1 MEYVLKNGI
10 VFDPK
15 NNIDGEQMDIFIK
28 DDKIVDEVSGNVKTI
43 DVTGKLVMPGGVD
56 LHSHIAGPKLSIGR
70 LYRPEDIRRGIKPAS
85 KDNISG
91 FEAGFSLPTCPTIGY
106 RYTKMGYTTVTEAAV
121 PPLEAKHAHEEIN
134 SIPNLDIPTLTLFG
148 NNWFMLKYVKENRLD
163 DLTYFISKW
172 LKLAKGYGIKIVNPC
187 GSEAWGWGKNVDGLD
202 DPEPHWGVTGRE
214 VIRAL
219 TKVNERL
226 GLPHSVHVHTN
237 DLGHP
242 GNYLTTLETFDCVK
256 DIKKNK
262 NVDRNQIMHCTHIQF
277 HSYKGTSW
285 RDVTSGA
292 TELIDYINK
301 HEHLTCDIG
310 QITFDETTTMTADAP
325 MEYDLFRLTGL
336 KWANK
341 DIEVETASG
350 LIPSIYSKHAPV
362 SVLQWAVGLEFFM
375 GIENPWKIAL
385 TTDSPNAG
393 PFIRYP
399 KIISWIMSQEKLQDM
414 LDNEVHNWATNRTD
428 LGTYDR
434 EYSWNEIATIT
445 RASPAKIL
453 GLNDRGHLGVGAKA
467 DISVYDIDV
476 NNFDPTL
483 KANSKTLENKL
494 LNSKYT
500 IKDGQILVK
509 DANIIKLVKSHHIW
523 SNITGL
529 EKEEK
534 QLIKR
539 IKPEFNKYYTIK
551 YENYGVNDHYV
562 QPESRVNVKYGGEN
576 HENN

>member
-1 MEYVLKNGI
+1 MEYILENG
-10 VFDPK
+10 VVYDPK
-15 NNIDGEQMDIFIK
+15 NNINGEEMDILIK
-28 DDKIVDEVSGNVKTI
+28 EDKIVDKVSRNAKRI
-43 DVTGKLVMPGGVD
+43 DVKGKLVLPGGVD
-56 LHSHIAGPKLSIGR
+56 LHSHIAGPKLTVGR
-70 LYRPEDIRRGIKPAS
+70 IYRPEDIRRGIKP
-85 KDNISG
+85 KKEREVQG

-163 DLTYFISKW
+163 DLTVFISKW

-187 GSEAWGWGKNVDGLD
+187 GSEAWGWGKNVDGID
-202 DPEPHWGVTGRE
+202 DPEPHWGVTGRQ

-219 TKVNERL
+219 AQVNEKL

-242 GNYLTTLETFDCVK
+242 GNYETTLKTFDCVK
-256 DIKKNK
+256 DIKKHK
-262 NVDRNQIMHCTHIQF
+262 KVKRNQIMHCTHVQF
-277 HSYKGTSW
+277 HAYKGTSW

-292 TELIDYINK
+292 SELINYINK
-301 HEHLTCDIG
+301 NDHLTCDIG

-350 LIPSIYSKHAPV
+350 LIPSIYSKRAPV
-362 SVLQWAVGLEFFM
+362 SVLQWAVGLEFFL
-375 GIENPWKIAL
+375 GVKNPWKIAL
-385 TTDSPNAG
+385 TTDSPNGG

-399 KIISWIMSQEKLQDM
+399 KIISWLMSQEKLQHI
-414 LDNEVHNWATNRTD
+414 LDNEVHNWATKRTD

-434 EYSWNEIATIT
+434 EYTWNEIATIT

-453 GLNDRGHLGVGAKA
+453 GLEDRGHMGIGAKA

-476 NNFDPTL
+476 NDFDTTL
-483 KANSKTLENKL
+483 MKNSEKLEKSL

-500 IKDGQILVK
+500 IKDGEILVK
-509 DANIIKLVKSHHIW
+509 DSKIIKLVNSRHVW
-523 SNITGL
+523 SNVEGL
-529 EKEEK
+529 HEKEEK
-534 QLIKR
+534 LIKR

-551 YENYGVNDHYV
+551 YENYPVPDHYLEEEECM
-562 QPESRVNVKYGGEN
+562 QIKYDGD
-576 HENN
+576 

>member
-1 MEYVLKNGI
+1 MECILENG
-10 VFDPK
+10 VVYDPK
-15 NNIDGEQMDIFIK
+15 NNINGEKMDILIK
-28 DDKIVDEVSGNVKTI
+28 EDKIVDKVSRNAKRI
-43 DVTGKLVMPGGVD
+43 DVKGRLVLPGGVD
-56 LHSHIAGPKLSIGR
+56 LHSHIAGPKLTVGR
-70 LYRPEDIRRGIKPAS
+70 IYRPEDIRRGIKP
-85 KDNISG
+85 KKEREVQG

-163 DLTYFISKW
+163 DLTVFISKW

-187 GSEAWGWGKNVDGLD
+187 GSEAWGWGKNVDGID
-202 DPEPHWGVTGRE
+202 DPEPHWGVTGRQ

-219 TKVNERL
+219 AQVNEKL

-242 GNYLTTLETFDCVK
+242 GNYETTLKTFGCVK
-256 DIKKNK
+256 DIKKHK
-262 NVDRNQIMHCTHIQF
+262 KVKRNQIMHCTHVQF
-277 HSYKGTSW
+277 HAYKGTSW

-292 TELIDYINK
+292 SELINYINK
-301 HEHLTCDIG
+301 NDHLTCDIG

-350 LIPSIYSKHAPV
+350 LIPSIYSKRAPV
-362 SVLQWAVGLEFFM
+362 SVLQWAVGLEFFL
-375 GIENPWKIAL
+375 GVKNPWKIAL
-385 TTDSPNAG
+385 TTDSPNGG

-399 KIISWIMSQEKLQDM
+399 KIISWLMSQEKLQHI
-414 LDNEVHNWATNRTD
+414 LDNEVHNWATKRTD

-434 EYSWNEIATIT
+434 EYTWNEIATIT

-453 GLNDRGHLGVGAKA
+453 GLEDRGHMGIGAKA

-476 NNFDPTL
+476 NDFDTTL
-483 KANSKTLENKL
+483 MKNSEKLEKSL

-500 IKDGQILVK
+500 IKDGEILVK
-509 DANIIKLVKSHHIW
+509 DSKIIKLVNSRHVW
-523 SNITGL
+523 CNVEGL
-529 EKEEK
+529 HEKEEK
-534 QLIKR
+534 LIKR

-551 YENYGVNDHYV
+551 YENYPVPDHYLEEEECM
-562 QPESRVNVKYGGEN
+562 QIKYDGD
-576 HENN
+576 